1 MNRLKADDRR
11 TQLMAV
17 ASRLFAERG
26 FDATTTASIAT
37 SAAISEPILYR
48 HFPSKLALFS
58 AIVSHHSEQLIA
70 RWEHLLAN
78 IDDPADQIRAIA
90 GAAPDQ
96 TMSGI
101 EGYRV
106 LHGALL
112 TCRDPEVTEVVR
124 QHYLKVQAYF
134 ASIIREG
141 QRRGVFA
148 HAEVEQNAWQLVMM
162 GTGFIL
168 LGANLPGIMP
178 TFEPHKMVEHTMR
191 MLGWTGKK

>member
-26 FDATTTASIAT
+26 FDAATTAVIAT
-37 SAAISEPILYR
+37 SADISEPILYR

-58 AIVSHHSEQLIA
+58 AIVCHHSEQLIA

-90 GAAPDQ
+90 GAAPDHS
-96 TMSGI
+96 MSHV

-112 TCRDPEVTEVVR
+112 TCRDPQVTEVIR
-124 QHYLKVQAYF
+124 QHYLQVQAYF
-134 ASIIREG
+134 AGIIREG
-141 QRRGVFA
+141 QRRGTFA
-148 HAEVEQNAWQLVMM
+148 NAEVEQNAWQLVMM

-168 LGANLPGIMP
+168 LGTNLPGMMP

>member
-70 RWEHLLAN
+70 RWEQMLAN

-112 TCRDPEVTEVVR
+112 TCRDPEVTEAIR